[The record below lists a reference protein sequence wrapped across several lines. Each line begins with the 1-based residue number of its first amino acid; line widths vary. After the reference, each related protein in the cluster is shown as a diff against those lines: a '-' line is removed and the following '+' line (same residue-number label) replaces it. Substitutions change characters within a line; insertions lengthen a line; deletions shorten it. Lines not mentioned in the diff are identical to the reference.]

1 MVLDGGTCHGRGD
14 QVNGGAGADD
24 KSEGW
29 RGRTVDRVDITGATA
44 PENLT
49 LGRTSQKNHDGQ
61 IQRNSF

>member
-49 LGRTSQKNHDGQ
+49 LGRTS
-61 IQRNSF
+61 